1 MMIAVEGAQ
10 EKGCFDR
17 IGFVAVKQRRSK
29 RQVGQIFHRR
39 RRHCTL
45 KCGKPRRFSSTG
57 NDYDERGVKNR
68 QRTTNTR
75 CFMVMVPPFGNATT
89 LPLPHQERDEGAE
102 GRRATAQE
110 SGDGS
115 DPCYVPFLLPGI
127 STCDISH
134 PFMMSCP
141 ESLGRQRASS

>member
-1 MMIAVEGAQ
+1 MRRKKDASIGLDSLPLNRGA
-10 EKGCFDR
+10 E
-17 IGFVAVKQRRSK
+17 

-39 RRHCTL
+39 HRSEVGEAAPL
-45 KCGKPRRFSSTG
+45 LPRSPTG

-102 GRRATAQE
+102 GGGEKSNRAGIRRWK
-110 SGDGS
+110 
-115 DPCYVPFLLPGI
+115 
-127 STCDISH
+127 
-134 PFMMSCP
+134 
-141 ESLGRQRASS
+141 

>member
-1 MMIAVEGAQ
+1 MIPVEGAQ
-10 EKGCFDR
+10 EKDAP
-17 IGFVAVKQRRSK
+17 IGLDSPLNRGAE

-39 RRHCTL
+39 RRRRSRTL
-45 KCGKPRRFSSTG
+45 KWRKPLLPRSPTG

-102 GRRATAQE
+102 GGGERRATAQE

-115 DPCYVPFLLPGI
+115 DPCYVPLLLPGI
-127 STCDISH
+127 STCEIYH
-134 PFMMSCP
+134 T
-141 ESLGRQRASS
+141 LL

>member
-1 MMIAVEGAQ
+1 MHRKKDASIGLDSLPLNRGA
-10 EKGCFDR
+10 E
-17 IGFVAVKQRRSK
+17 

-39 RRHCTL
+39 NRRSEVGEAAPL
-45 KCGKPRRFSSTG
+45 LPRSPAG

-102 GRRATAQE
+102 RGEEQPRRNPAMEVTLVTFPSYCQA
-110 SGDGS
+110 
-115 DPCYVPFLLPGI
+115 FLHAIYRTL
-127 STCDISH
+127 
-134 PFMMSCP
+134 
-141 ESLGRQRASS
+141 L

>member
-1 MMIAVEGAQ
+1 MIPVEGAQ
-10 EKGCFDR
+10 EKDAP
-17 IGFVAVKQRRSK
+17 IGLDSPLNRGAE

-39 RRHCTL
+39 RRRRSRTL
-45 KCGKPRRFSSTG
+45 KWRKPLLPRSPTG

-102 GRRATAQE
+102 RRGEEQPRRNPAMEVTLVTFPSYCQA
-110 SGDGS
+110 
-115 DPCYVPFLLPGI
+115 FLHAIYRTTL
-127 STCDISH
+127 
-134 PFMMSCP
+134 
-141 ESLGRQRASS
+141 L

>member
-1 MMIAVEGAQ
+1 MIPVEGAQ
-10 EKGCFDR
+10 EKDAP
-17 IGFVAVKQRRSK
+17 IGLDSPLNRGAE

-39 RRHCTL
+39 RRRRSRTL
-45 KCGKPRRFSSTG
+45 KWRKPLLPRSPTG

-115 DPCYVPFLLPGI
+115 DPCYVPFLV
-127 STCDISH
+127 
-134 PFMMSCP
+134 
-141 ESLGRQRASS
+141 RSSYCQAFLHAIYRTLL